1 MAFRRASATSWSL
14 IMAAKAT
21 AQAAAATL
29 AAILEALSEQELV
42 ADAQA
47 ADPRSLVARHAR
59 VSAAVQG
66 AAIAL
71 KQR

>member
-1 MAFRRASATSWSL
+1 MATKA
-14 IMAAKAT
+14 IAK
-21 AQAAAATL
+21 AAAATL
-29 AAILEALSEQELV
+29 AEILEALSEQELV

-66 AAIAL
+66 AAIGL
-71 KQR
+71 QQR